1 MVTLEDVQA
10 LSSELS
16 EALVGHQ
23 KWSPY
28 ALNALYEEYA
38 ATITAYANQEG
49 ITAEEVEALLPAFPP
64 PTPDITR

>member
-10 LSSELS
+10 IAAER
-16 EALVGHQ
+16 ADAIVWHQ

-28 ALNALYEEYA
+28 ALDLIEKEYA

-49 ITAEEVEALLPAFPP
+49 ITAKEVEVLLPAFPP